1 MDARTELSILTDE
14 TIEQLVNIHEIFR
27 FCGMD
32 SNTGEIYKRTLET
45 DNLPPHKKERAQEI
59 EEIMQSWVHEI
70 YTKHGFQQKQ
80 YISDMRWR
88 QYIAY
93 IYSGYNPNTL
103 PHDDLLLYL
112 IWKGK
117 EESVEKMLTKRR
129 KNTIFIRCLN
139 VHGRTENEMRE
150 LMSSKTFED
159 LIFEELK
166 KTRVEN
172 PSPEIV
178 GLADTLCE
186 KQSGCEA
193 CVRNGVTMGSY
204 LNQELS
210 LLQ

>member
-1 MDARTELSILTDE
+1 MDVRTELSFLTE
-14 TIEQLVNIHEIFR
+14 ESIERLTNIHEIFR

-32 SNTGEIYKRTLET
+32 SKTGEIYRRTLST
-45 DNLPPHKKERAQEI
+45 DDLPPHKKERAQEI

-70 YTKHGFQQKQ
+70 YTKHGFQQKEF
-80 YISDMRWR
+80 ISDMRWR
-88 QYIAY
+88 QYISY

-117 EESVEKMLTKRR
+117 EESVEKILTKSR
-129 KNTIFIRCLN
+129 KHTIFSRSLN
-139 VHGRTENEMRE
+139 VHGRTEKEMRDM
-150 LMSSKTFED
+150 MSSKTFED

-166 KTRVEN
+166 KTRVDN

-178 GLADTLCE
+178 GLAETVCE
-186 KQSGCEA
+186 QKSGCEV
-193 CVRNGVTMGSY
+193 CVRKGVTMGSY